1 MDIARQLREDYKSA
15 RFAGVPF
22 CYNIRMK
29 ALIIED
35 DQREQEF
42 LRNALSELGY
52 ACTVEK
58 DGKTG
63 FDRLLGETYDL
74 ALVDIML
81 PHMDGKEIICQARA
95 AGVDTPIIVV
105 SALGAISDR
114 VAGLALGADD
124 YMPKPCAKAE
134 LKARVTALNR
144 RFRGKQERVLD
155 IGEVVLDTVSRTCK
169 RNGRS
174 IELSKIEFAILE
186 CLMRHR
192 GTLVPKGLL
201 IEQAWGYDMDP
212 TTDIVPPHISRL
224 RAKLSM
230 GREKDPIENHRGLGY
245 AFRP

>member
-1 MDIARQLREDYKSA
+1 
-15 RFAGVPF
+15 
-22 CYNIRMK
+22 MK

-42 LRNALSELGY
+42 LRGALSELDY
-52 ACTVEK
+52 ACTVEG
-58 DGKTG
+58 DGKSG
-63 FDRLLGETYDL
+63 FNRLLNGSYDL

-134 LKARVTALNR
+134 LKARVKAFNR
-144 RFRGKQERVLD
+144 RFRNAQERV
-155 IGEVVLDTVSRTCK
+155 IERGGFTLDTVSRTCS

-174 IELSKIEFAILE
+174 IELSKTEFAILE

-192 GTLVPKGLL
+192 GTLVPKDLL

-224 RAKLSM
+224 RAKLST
-230 GREKDPIENHRGLGY
+230 GGEKDPILSKRRVGY
-245 AFRP
+245 AFRT

>member
-1 MDIARQLREDYKSA
+1 M
-15 RFAGVPF
+15 
-22 CYNIRMK
+22 N

-35 DQREQEF
+35 DQREQDF
-42 LRNALSELGY
+42 LRSALSELDY
-52 ACTVEK
+52 ACDVEG
-58 DGKTG
+58 DGKSG
-63 FDRLLGETYDL
+63 FDRLLNGSYDL

-81 PHMDGKEIICQARA
+81 PRMDGREIICQARA
-95 AGVDTPIIVV
+95 AGVTTPIIVV

-134 LKARVTALNR
+134 LKARVTAFNR
-144 RFRGKQERVLD
+144 RFRNAQERVIDLK
-155 IGEVVLDTVSRTCK
+155 GFTLDTVSRTCK

-192 GTLVPKGLL
+192 GSFVPKSLL
-201 IEQAWGYDMDP
+201 IEQAWGYDTDP
-212 TTDIVPPHISRL
+212 STDVVPPHVSRL
-224 RAKLSM
+224 RAKLSLS
-230 GREKDPIENHRGLGY
+230 GERDPIENHRGLGY